1 MASYPRIGFHASHE
15 QFPPSELFALAG
27 HAEGAGFD
35 CAMSSDHFRPWGT
48 AQGHSGYAWSW
59 LGAALAST
67 RLPIGVISAPGYRY
81 HPAIVAQG
89 AATLAEMFPGRFW
102 LALGS
107 GQRLNEDITGLA
119 WPEKA
124 ERNARLHEC
133 ADIIRALL
141 AGETVTHHGRVIVVN
156 AKLYSRPVQPPL
168 LLGAAV
174 TEATAEAVGAWADG
188 LLTVSASPDQ
198 CRKVIQAF
206 RRGGGEGK
214 RLVVQ
219 VGLNWAPTEEEALAG
234 AHEQWRTNVL
244 GGDVNWEL
252 RLPEDF
258 DTATRFVRPEDMR
271 ESVWISS
278 DLGWHAARIA
288 ELAELGFDEIQL
300 HQVGR
305 NQQAF
310 IDAFGERVLPALRR

>member
-198 CRKVIQAF
+198 SRKVIQAF

-219 VGLNWAPTEEEALAG
+219 VGLNWARTEEEALAG

-244 GGDVNWEL
+244 GGDVN
-252 RLPEDF
+252 
-258 DTATRFVRPEDMR
+258 
-271 ESVWISS
+271 
-278 DLGWHAARIA
+278 
-288 ELAELGFDEIQL
+288 
-300 HQVGR
+300 
-305 NQQAF
+305 
-310 IDAFGERVLPALRR
+310 

>member
-1 MASYPRIGFHASHE
+1 MAARPRIGFHASHE
-15 QFPPSELFALAG
+15 QFPPSELLSLAQA
-27 HAEGAGFD
+27 AEAAGFD
-35 CAMSSDHFRPWGT
+35 CAMSSDHFRPWGEV
-48 AQGHSGYAWSW
+48 QGHSGYAWAW
-59 LGAALAST
+59 LGAAMATT
-67 RLPIGVISAPGYRY
+67 RMPFGVISAPGYRY
-81 HPAIVAQG
+81 HPAVLAQG
-89 AATLAEMFPGRFW
+89 AATLAQMFPGRFW

-119 WPEKA
+119 WPEKD

-133 ADIIRALL
+133 ADVIRALL
-141 AGETVTHHGRVIVVN
+141 AGETVTHRGRITVVE
-156 AKLYSRPVQPPL
+156 AKLYSRPAQPPP

-188 LLTVSASPDQ
+188 LLTVSAAPDQ
-198 CRKVIQAF
+198 MRKMIAAF
-206 RRGGGEGK
+206 RRGGGTGK

-219 VGLNWAPTEEEALAG
+219 VGLNWAPTEEEALSG
-234 AHEQWRTNVL
+234 AHQQWRTNVL
-244 GGDVNWEL
+244 GGEVNWEL
-252 RLPEDF
+252 RRPEDF

-288 ELAELGFDEIQL
+288 ELVELGIDEIQL

-305 NQQAF
+305 NQRAF
-310 IDAFGERVLPALRR
+310 VDAFGAQVLPALRS